1 LSKIPHAEHQDL
13 QDGVRQRVQRLRVAA
28 SAEQDPHY
36 IAKAEKKGCT
46 KAEVHAI
53 IHWLTGYDERALQQL
68 LANKTDF
75 ETSPLR
81 RDATSSPKLHG

>member
-1 LSKIPHAEHQDL
+1 MQNTRIFRTPY
-13 QDGVRQRVQRLRVAA
+13 A
-28 SAEQDPHY
+28 SVYPHY
-36 IAKAEKKGCT
+36 VTKVEKSRFGDRDDGCT